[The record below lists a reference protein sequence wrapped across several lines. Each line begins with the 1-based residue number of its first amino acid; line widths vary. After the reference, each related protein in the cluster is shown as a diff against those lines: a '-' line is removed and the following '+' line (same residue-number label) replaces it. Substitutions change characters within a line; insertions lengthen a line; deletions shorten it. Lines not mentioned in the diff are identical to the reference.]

1 MDVRASGGAA
11 AAREHVTPPPI
22 AHQDRLSPIVLP
34 HPIAATSSATPIS
47 VPPRFATSI
56 SSSPISAPPFI
67 TPLIP
72 PLLIPP
78 PVGRAGAGGL
88 NAVGGAS
95 MSTAQG
101 PVLATAL
108 KTGEGQLVSAEQES
122 ESAEELEQR
131 SSALSQPLPAWL
143 VSLIVHV
150 TLILSLA
157 LIPLVHEL
165 GQPFVISVSNGQDE
179 VTQEFEISA
188 IDNSP
193 GEVANL
199 GLAPAEPIV
208 SESAVSLL
216 ETLIGDSM
224 STESQ
229 LAVATP
235 KIESSLSGRS
245 GDLKSTLLAAY
256 GGTEGTEQAVADGL
270 AWLARQQR
278 SDGAWSLR
286 GPYTNGGF
294 SENKPAATAMALIA
308 FAGAGYHHQDGQ
320 YKTNVAKGLKY
331 LLSQQ
336 DSDGCFAAE
345 TPDRQ
350 MMYAHGQAT
359 IAVCE
364 LYGMTKDVTLRNPA
378 QRALDFAEAAQSP
391 QGGWRYIPREDSDT
405 SVTGW
410 YVMALMSAKMAGLST
425 SKKTLDNVSRF
436 LDTVRHDGGAQYGY
450 VISSNPFPSMSAEG
464 LLCRQYLG
472 WDRNRDA
479 LVRGCEKLANEPI
492 STDAENRS
500 YYYWY
505 YATQALHHFGG
516 QPWKKWNDVMVVE
529 LPKLQVKDSKERG
542 SWPPQHDPYG
552 SAGGRIYSTCFA
564 IYCLEVYYR
573 HLPLYS
579 LNK

>member
-1 MDVRASGGAA
+1 MER
-11 AAREHVTPPPI
+11 PP
-22 AHQDRLSPIVLP
+22 
-34 HPIAATSSATPIS
+34 PIS
-47 VPPRFATSI
+47 VPDRHSQ
-56 SSSPISAPPFI
+56 SELSPMPEVRVKPIGFQSVGAALTPPV
-67 TPLIP
+67 IP
-72 PLLIPP
+72 QRGRESGQMPGSRPQVSPP
-78 PVGRAGAGGL
+78 PVMSQRADSTGSGRLDARSVL
-88 NAVGGAS
+88 DKVPLVQ
-95 MSTAQG
+95 TAN
-101 PVLATAL
+101 
-108 KTGEGQLVSAEQES
+108 VSASSIES
-122 ESAEELEQR
+122 DENLLA
-131 SSALSQPLPAWL
+131 SSPPTPAWL
-143 VSLIVHV
+143 ISMIFHV
-150 TLILSLA
+150 TLILIFA
-157 LIPLVHEL
+157 LVPFVQEI
-165 GQPFVISVSNGQDE
+165 GQPFVISLSDGEGE
-179 VTQEFEISA
+179 VTQDFALNAVDEL
-188 IDNSP
+188 P

-199 GLAPAEPIV
+199 GLAPAEPV
-208 SESAVSLL
+208 ESESAASLL
-216 ETLIGDSM
+216 EKLIGEGTPSDAKLS
-224 STESQ
+224 
-229 LAVATP
+229 VATP
-235 KIESSLSGRS
+235 QIESSLSGRS
-245 GDLKSTLLAAY
+245 GGLKNSLLAAY
-256 GGTEGTEQAVADGL
+256 GGTKGTENAVAEGL
-270 AWLARQQR
+270 TWLAKQQR

-286 GPYTNGGF
+286 GPYSNGGF

-320 YKTNVAKGLKY
+320 YKTQVAKGLKY

-336 DSDGCFAAE
+336 DSDGCFAAD

-359 IAVCE
+359 IAICE

-378 QRALDFAEAAQSP
+378 QRAVDFAEAAQSP

-425 SKKTLDNVSRF
+425 SKKTLEKVGDF
-436 LDTVRHDGGAQYGY
+436 LDSVRHDSGAQYGY
-450 VISSNPFPSMSAEG
+450 VISSAPFPSMSAEG
-464 LLCRQYLG
+464 LLCREYLG
-472 WDRNRDA
+472 WERSREA
-479 LVRGCEKLANEPI
+479 LIRGCEKLANEPI

-552 SAGGRIYSTCFA
+552 SAGGRLYSTCFA